1 MFERRTR
8 KGEPM
13 ALPTTERVI
22 ATAMAA
28 GAGYNTSA
36 VTWPVGRHGKRPAN
50 RAEIRA
56 QMRRRRRWLRKHGR
70 ADADLGAIAK
80 IIAACGRHRLRDRC
94 RHPACPRCA
103 AALQRLIVHVT
114 HRLTTRLAGQTWMT
128 VSIILPTPDRDEG
141 MDFVAHG
148 ERTRAM
154 LQEAGLTLGMFGLDM
169 SCNED
174 HRTSLPEA
182 ERFAPHACVHLYG
195 LALATEARA
204 AAATLKRLIPR
215 MQTVPRPIRIK
226 RWDGGLA
233 AIAYA
238 LKPDFQRRQTIEK
251 FDEQRG
257 KLVRTTRDR
266 PSTVE
271 QRIRTVRA
279 LDRAGMTGRIVLLG
293 LRFEVA
299 DSGQLRLVRAT
310 SK

>member
-1 MFERRTR
+1 
-8 KGEPM
+8 M

-28 GAGYNTSA
+28 GAGYNTGA
-36 VTWPVGRHGKRPAN
+36 VTWPVGRRGKRPPN

-70 ADADLGAIAK
+70 ADADLAALAR

-103 AALQRLIVHVT
+103 AALQRLFVHVT
-114 HRLTTRLAGQTWMT
+114 HRFTTSLAGQAWMT
-128 VSIILPTPDRDEG
+128 VSIILPVSDRDEG
-141 MDFVAHG
+141 MDFVAYG

-154 LQEAGLTLGMFGLDM
+154 LQEVGITVGVFGLDM

-174 HRTSLPEA
+174 HRTSLPES
-182 ERFAPHACVHLYG
+182 ERFASHACVHLYG
-195 LALATEARA
+195 LALATEAQA
-204 AAATLKRLIPR
+204 AIATLKRLIPR
-215 MQTVPRPIRIK
+215 TETVPRPVRTM

-251 FDEQRG
+251 FDETRG
-257 KLVRTTRDR
+257 KMVRTTRDR
-266 PSTVE
+266 PLTVD
-271 QRIRTVRA
+271 QRVRAVRA

-293 LRFEVA
+293 LRFELA
-299 DSGQLRLVRAT
+299 DSGQLQLVRAT
-310 SK
+310 LN